1 MAGTASII
9 AEAKNLSHD
18 AAEKLCD
25 QILGSPQ
32 AKTVVLDLQRTEDAD
47 TAAFARLVVL
57 RRNLLKDGRD
67 LRLRGLKQRAKS
79 LWTISKLASVLP
91 VQ

>member
-1 MAGTASII
+1 MAGITSIV
-9 AEAKNLSHD
+9 AESKNLSHE
-18 AAEKLCD
+18 AVEQLCT
-25 QILGSPQ
+25 QILGAP
-32 AKTVVLDLQRTEDAD
+32 AVRTVVLDLQRTEDAD

-57 RRNLLKDGRD
+57 RRDLLKDGRD